1 MLEQTATAKEKTEW
15 DYANRNRKAIVKQE
29 EVFSFLV
36 AVSLAPSFEIA

>member
-29 EVFSFLV
+29 VFSFLV